1 MQSKNMKEVFKMKMN
16 AYRLLSVILSLCMI
30 ICIFAGCSDKETVSE
45 VTSDDNDIVEMDD
58 VDVDLGLNGEG
69 DSDTDGSGKSSGKSG
84 NGSGGSSKNSISGIT
99 NVDNDDIFKNIPANL
114 KGTTVTIAHWGD
126 EGATEYVKVQKQF
139 TKDTKIKVKWMLLS
153 QSDYISSIVKQIAA
167 GTGPDIVICNNTFP
181 TALEAVQPLP
191 SSFNV
196 NDGFWD
202 KRVCDAMSVGGK
214 YYFVNSYSSPFT
226 GGTVVYYNKK
236 IFADNGLTTP
246 DDYVAQGN
254 WSYEMLTKCMQ
265 QVAKIGK
272 AGGII
277 ESMTLAQ
284 QMGASMITY
293 DSAKKAFS
301 GNPNNEN
308 LVSAIQWMTQCVAE
322 GIAGGYSVNDF
333 ASGQV
338 GICMAGTYGMKFNG
352 YFKDVSPSQI
362 GVVPLP
368 TSYKGK
374 KLDYMPLG
382 LRGYGIAKNSKN
394 PEGAYYFLR
403 YFLDFEKY
411 DDAGANIFAN
421 KVMEKY
427 FVKTILPNFRNQ
439 KLYFEYY
446 NCVLPLI
453 GKGWSTNDW
462 TQVRHSS
469 SGQVAVELSKM
480 TNVCVNAAN
489 EANAKLK
496 SFAN

>member
-1 MQSKNMKEVFKMKMN
+1 MKKNSFK
-16 AYRLLSVILSLCMI
+16 LLSAILSLCMI
-30 ICIFAGCSDKETVSE
+30 MTVFAGCGDTGTVSDPVSE
-45 VTSDDNDIVEMDD
+45 NDKTTSMDD
-58 VDVDLGLNGEG
+58 VDVDFELNGNGGNAGNGATNNDAE
-69 DSDTDGSGKSSGKSG
+69 GSGD
-84 NGSGGSSKNSISGIT
+84 NVISGIT
-99 NVDNDDIFKNIPANL
+99 NVDNNDIFKNIPKKL
-114 KGTTVTIAHWGD
+114 QGSTVTIAHWGD

-139 TKDTKIKVKWMLLS
+139 TKDTKIKVKWMLLT

-181 TALEAVQPLP
+181 TALEAVQQLP
-191 SSFNV
+191 SYFDI

-202 KRVCDAMSVGGK
+202 KRVSDAMSVNGK

-246 DDYVAQGN
+246 DEYVAQGK
-254 WSYEMLTKCMQ
+254 WTYETLTKCMQ
-265 QVAKIGK
+265 QVDKVGK

-277 ESMTLAQ
+277 ESMVLAQ
-284 QMGASMITY
+284 QMGSSMITY
-293 DSAKKAFS
+293 DSAKKKFT
-301 GNPNNEN
+301 GNPNNDN
-308 LVSAIQWMTQCVAE
+308 LVTAIQWMAQCVDE
-322 GIAGGYSVNDF
+322 GIAGGYSINDF

-352 YFKDVSPSQI
+352 YFKDLPPSQI
-362 GVVPLP
+362 GVVSLP

-374 KLDYMPLG
+374 KLEYMPLG

-403 YFLDFEKY
+403 YYLDLEKY

-421 KVMEKY
+421 KVMEKH
-427 FVKTILPNFRNQ
+427 FFKNILPTFRNQ

-446 NCVLPLI
+446 ACVLPMV
-453 GKGWSTNDW
+453 GKGWGTNDW
-462 TQVRHSS
+462 TEVRHAAP
-469 SGQVAVELSKM
+469 GQVAVELSKM
-480 TNVCVNAAN
+480 ANICTNAAD
-489 EANAKLK
+489 EANSKLA
-496 SFAN
+496 SFAK

>member
-1 MQSKNMKEVFKMKMN
+1 MKTFYK
-16 AYRLLSVILSLCMI
+16 LLSLLMVLCMI
-30 ICIFAGCSDKETVSE
+30 VGVFSACGEDNGSGS
-45 VTSDDNDIVEMDD
+45 TSDDDNTVSMDD
-58 VDVDLGLNGEG
+58 VDVDIDLGGG
-69 DSDTDGSGKSSGKSG
+69 D
-84 NGSGGSSKNSISGIT
+84 NSGGSDNGGNNSGDNTITGIT
-99 NVDNDDIFKNIPANL
+99 TVDNDDIFKNIPEEL
-114 KGTTVTIAHWGD
+114 KKTTVTIAHWGD
-126 EGATEYVKVQKQF
+126 EGAAEYVKVQKQF
-139 TKDTKIKVKWMLLS
+139 TKETGIKVKWMLLT

-191 SSFNV
+191 SNFNV

-202 KRVCDAMSVGGK
+202 KRVSDAMSVGGK

-236 IFADNGLTTP
+236 IFADNGLTSP
-246 DDYVAQGN
+246 DDYVAQGK
-254 WSYEMLTKCMQ
+254 WTYEALTKCMQ

-277 ESMTLAQ
+277 ESMVLAQ
-284 QMGASMITY
+284 QMGSSMITY
-293 DSAKKAFS
+293 DSKSKVFS

-308 LVSAIQWMTQCVAE
+308 LVSAIQWMAQCVDE
-322 GIAGGYSVNDF
+322 GISGGYSINDF

-352 YFKDVSPSQI
+352 YFKNTSPSQI

-374 KLDYMPLG
+374 NLDYMPLG

-427 FVKTILPNFRNQ
+427 FVKTILPNFRKQ

-446 NCVLPLI
+446 NCVLPMI
-453 GKGWSTNDW
+453 GKAWSSNDW
-462 TQVRHSS
+462 TAVRHAAP
-469 SGQVAVELSKM
+469 GQVAVELGKM
-480 TNVCVNAAN
+480 SRICDNAAD

-496 SFAN
+496 AFTS